1 MLSGLFKSFRDVK
14 AVSNLHLSRAPGEI
28 VCLLRSSG
36 CGKTTTL
43 RLIAGLDLIA
53 GFDARD
59 AGTID
64 IENRLVAGPGV
75 NEAPEKRRVG
85 MEFQEG
91 ALVSHLSVAHNVAFG
106 LEKGRQRVN
115 FRERECWKSR
125 TPSGKPGKSQWRAEP
140 VGRGRICSNHWTAS
154 AEIQPFSNSP
164 ANGCGISS
172 TPMTC

>member
-1 MLSGLFKSFRDVK
+1 MRQDHHAPPDSRVRSDSRD
-14 AVSNLHLSRAPGEI
+14 
-28 VCLLRSSG
+28 
-36 CGKTTTL
+36 
-43 RLIAGLDLIA
+43 LIADLIA

-59 AGTID
+59 AGTIH

-115 FRERECWKSR
+115 FREREC
-125 TPSGKPGKSQWRAEP
+125 
-140 VGRGRICSNHWTAS
+140 
-154 AEIQPFSNSP
+154 
-164 ANGCGISS
+164 
-172 TPMTC
+172 